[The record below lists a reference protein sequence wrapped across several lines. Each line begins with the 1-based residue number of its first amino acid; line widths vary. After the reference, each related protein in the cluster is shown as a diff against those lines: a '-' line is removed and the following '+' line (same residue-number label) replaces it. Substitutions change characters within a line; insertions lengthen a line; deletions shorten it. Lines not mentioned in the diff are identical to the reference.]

1 MVQKNAENDKR
12 KSSTR
17 LNITSHTKNESLQ
30 YYLCAQN
37 LNRTQTRARE
47 RANQNKMCSI
57 ILPKLPWVWE
67 ARAASNSFC
76 RRSKIDLSESLEKT
90 IHMFKS
96 SINKINATSQRVFP
110 FDQPLNM
117 FFSDLTCFDRI
128 NYRKFCLLVH
138 FCAKKFS
145 HDH

>member
-96 SINKINATSQRVFP
+96 SINKINATSQRVFSFWSTVKYVFFRSYMLWQNKLQEILFISP
-110 FDQPLNM
+110 FL
-117 FFSDLTCFDRI
+117 C
-128 NYRKFCLLVH
+128 
-138 FCAKKFS
+138 
-145 HDH
+145 